1 MRYNCQSK
9 IKLEC
14 SNWHK
19 DDSQEV
25 LYIHLKNGQQIV
37 LNSHY
42 KAIWENIGYGIT
54 MSDLVQKVSN
64 SISVNLLEKLLTNL
78 IDMKLIRIVSTED
91 EFDTLFN

>member
-1 MRYNCQSK
+1 MRYNYQSK

-14 SNWHK
+14 SNWYK
-19 DDSQEV
+19 DDGQEV

-42 KAIWENIGYGIT
+42 KTIWENIGYGIE
-54 MSDLVQKVSN
+54 MSDLVKKVSN
-64 SISVNLLEKLLTNL
+64 NISINLLEQLLTNL
-78 IDMKLIRIVSTED
+78 IDMKLIRVVSVED